1 MRVPLSWLAE
11 HVELPAGTTPEAVH
25 EALVSVGLEEE
36 AIHRF
41 DIQGPVVV
49 GEILEFQ
56 DEPQTNGKTIR
67 WCQVRVR
74 PKDSANEPSVRG
86 IVCGAHNFEVGD
98 KVVVA
103 LPGAVLPGPFPITAR
118 NTYGHVSDGMIASAR
133 ELGLGDD
140 HTGILRLSSFGV
152 DPEVGTDAVEL
163 LGLSD
168 VACEVNVTP
177 DRGYALSMRGI
188 AREYHHAT
196 GAAFTDPVALLT
208 PDHGS
213 GFSIELKDDKPIRGV
228 LGCQVFVTRS
238 VRGIDPSRP
247 TPVFMVQRLAL
258 AGMRSISLP
267 VDITNYVMLELG
279 QPIHAYDLDRLSGG
293 ITVRRARSGEKL
305 TTLDGV
311 ERALHEEDLLI
322 TDESGPIGMA
332 GVMGGGS
339 TEISDDTTNV
349 LIEAAWFDPVSIA
362 RTSRRHKLPSEASKR
377 FARGVDPLVAE
388 AAAERVV
395 GLLETYAGGTRDTL
409 GSRVLLEAVG
419 EMPSIAMRVDGVV
432 ALTGMDVSHEES
444 VRILGDI
451 GATVKTS
458 GSHLSVT
465 PPSWRPDLVD
475 EPGLVEEVARIVGYD
490 KIPSHLPIAPAGRG
504 LSRSQSTRRLINTS
518 LSAWGMTEVLA
529 YPFVRHADNVLF
541 GEGEVDVTVANALD
555 SEANRMRVSLLPGL
569 LDTAH
574 RNLSRGFTSL
584 ALYESGLV
592 FLPQDS
598 ALGTD
603 FIPIGNERPG
613 EKELSA
619 LYRSTPC
626 QPWHVAGV
634 FVGPLRE
641 RTPVRRAE
649 GADIVDALEGARVVA
664 RAAQVEL
671 DVVNATHPAF
681 HPGRFA
687 ELRVGDSTVGFVGE
701 LLPRIVRERD
711 LVGRVAAFSLDI
723 DALVEAR
730 GDSPLAAAAL
740 SVYPA
745 ATQDVSLV
753 VPMDVSAADLQ
764 RALAEG
770 AGELLEGIHFVDDY
784 RGEGIAP
791 GFRSLT
797 FALRFRATDR
807 TLTQVEATAAK
818 EQGVARANELFGAQI
833 RA

>member
-11 HVELPAGTTPEAVH
+11 HVELPAGTSPEAVH

-36 AIHRF
+36 DIHRF
-41 DIQGPVVV
+41 DIEGPVVV
-49 GEILEFQ
+49 GEVLEFL

-67 WCQVRVR
+67 WCQVKVR

-103 LPGAVLPGPFPITAR
+103 LPGAVLPGPFPIAAR

-140 HTGILRLSSFGV
+140 HTGILRLSSFGL

-196 GAAFTDPVALLT
+196 GASFTDPVTLLK
-208 PDHGS
+208 PDEGS
-213 GFSIELKDDKPIRGV
+213 GFAIALKDDTPIRGV
-228 LGCQVFVTRS
+228 QGCQVFVTRS
-238 VRGIDPSRP
+238 VRGIDPTKP

-279 QPIHAYDLDRLSGG
+279 QPIHAYDLDRLNGG

-311 ERALHEEDLLI
+311 ERVLHEEDLLI
-322 TDESGPIGMA
+322 TDDSGPIGMA

-395 GLLETYAGGTRDTL
+395 SLLETYAGGSRDTL
-409 GSRVLLEAVG
+409 GSRVLLEGVG
-419 EMPSIAMRVDGVV
+419 EMRAISMRVDAV
-432 ALTGMDVSHEES
+432 ASLTGMEVSSEETS
-444 VRILGDI
+444 RILGDI
-451 GATVKTS
+451 GATVTAS
-458 GSHLSVT
+458 DSHLHVT

-490 KIPSHLPIAPAGRG
+490 RIPSHLPVAPAGRG
-504 LSRSQSTRRLINTS
+504 LSRAQSTRRLINTS
-518 LSAWGMTEVLA
+518 LSAWGMTEVLS
-529 YPFVRHADNVLF
+529 YPFVTHADNVLF
-541 GEGEVDVTVANALD
+541 GGSDLDVTVANALD
-555 SEANRMRVSLLPGL
+555 SEVNRMRVSLLPGL

-592 FLPQDS
+592 FVPQGT

-603 FIPIGNERPG
+603 FIPVGNARPQ
-613 EKELSA
+613 EKELTG
-619 LYRSTPC
+619 LFGSTPH

-649 GADIVDALEGARVVA
+649 GVDIVDALEAARVVG

-671 DVVNATHPAF
+671 EVVNATHPAF

-687 ELRVGDSTVGFVGE
+687 HLQVEGQTLGYVGE

-711 LVGRVAAFSLDI
+711 VTGRVAAFSLDI
-723 DALVEAR
+723 DALVSVR
-730 GDSPLAAAAL
+730 GESPLGAKAL

-753 VPMDVSAADLQ
+753 VPSEVSAAALQ
-764 RALAEG
+764 AALVEG

-791 GFRSLT
+791 GYRSLT
-797 FALRFRATDR
+797 FALRFRAADR
-807 TLTQVEATAAK
+807 TLTQAEATAAK
-818 EQGVARANELFGAQI
+818 EQGVATAHARFGAEI